1 MVFLSIANQQP
12 VRLFG
17 TLEYQITLYLVY
29 ELAIV
34 YPVSLHCDLVKKKV
48 STSVNLV
55 ISFSPAVF
63 KNQIFFLLN
72 IPKIF
77 IVCAEKMWYHKLS
90 KIVWIFLKMIGFK
103 NIGLGNNFYC

>member
-55 ISFSPAVF
+55 KSFSPAVF
-63 KNQIFFLLN
+63 KNQIFFLLKEN
-72 IPKIF
+72 IF
-77 IVCAEKMWYHKLS
+77 TVCAEKIE
-90 KIVWIFLKMIGFK
+90 IVSQIVK
-103 NIGLGNNFYC
+103 NYLDFFENDWF